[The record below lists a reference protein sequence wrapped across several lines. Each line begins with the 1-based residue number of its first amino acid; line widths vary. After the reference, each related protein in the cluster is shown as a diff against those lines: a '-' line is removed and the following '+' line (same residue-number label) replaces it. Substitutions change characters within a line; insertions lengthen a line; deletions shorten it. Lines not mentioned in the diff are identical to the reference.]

1 MLTTTLKAISS
12 ILETDPSIDPAARA
26 RMMTALKDQG
36 KADHGA
42 GNAAAPTRL
51 LRRGEVAKRMSV
63 TTRAVDEWARTGILK
78 RVHLPGRVRGAG
90 FREADVQALI
100 DNPTAVQSGQN

>member
-1 MLTTTLKAISS
+1 MLSTTKKAIAS
-12 ILETDPSIDPAARA
+12 IQETDPTVDPATRA
-26 RMMTALKDQG
+26 RMMAALQDQG
-36 KADHGA
+36 RTGA
-42 GNAAAPTRL
+42 SAGTAVAPTRL

-90 FREADVQALI
+90 FRESDVQALI
-100 DNPTAVQSGQN
+100 ESVTAEQAGSN

>member
-1 MLTTTLKAISS
+1 MLTTTQKAIAS

-26 RMMTALKDQG
+26 RMMAALKDQG
-36 KADHGA
+36 RTDSGA
-42 GNAAAPTRL
+42 GNAVTPTRL
-51 LRRGEVAKRMSV
+51 LRRGEVAKRLSV

-90 FREADVQALI
+90 FRESDIQALI
-100 DNPTAVQSGQN
+100 ENPTAVQSGQN